1 MNEKFVNGSL
11 SIEISD
17 KGLTCI
23 SETENLHYFFPY
35 GSIDVISIKLFGVSI
50 IGGKASFLYTFGG
63 DDKKRFKRILPTVEN
78 LNRCAERT
86 APITTISNSNLE
98 KNWESFKKYFSFM
111 AGKHEHEWHGAIET
125 MIGSMSSSEEIVYG
139 FFGNIMYING
149 QSETV
154 CNYVAVITNERFYFA
169 GTEGS
174 AVLFHL
180 KTGSVELKD
189 VHAITVGANSA
200 LAAKYV
206 QFEVKN
212 DNYRATTFTDVNV
225 IKDVLDKV
233 VKECASKNNTANVVQ
248 AAFSSADELKK
259 FKELL
264 DLGIITQEEFDAK
277 KKQLLGL

>member
-1 MNEKFVNGSL
+1 
-11 SIEISD
+11 
-17 KGLTCI
+17 
-23 SETENLHYFFPY
+23 
-35 GSIDVISIKLFGVSI
+35 
-50 IGGKASFLYTFGG
+50 
-63 DDKKRFKRILPTVEN
+63 
-78 LNRCAERT
+78 
-86 APITTISNSNLE
+86 
-98 KNWESFKKYFSFM
+98 
-111 AGKHEHEWHGAIET
+111 
-125 MIGSMSSSEEIVYG
+125 
-139 FFGNIMYING
+139 MYING
-149 QSETV
+149 QRETV